1 MGQNADK
8 VIKLRPKERVT
19 VVVELW
25 DNKQLNITGPLHT
38 KKDLVIQM
46 LQESIKYLNGKE
58 KEGLIDVV
66 GGSMF
71 TDLSNQEGSQ
81 QVRKTL

>member
-38 KKDLVIQM
+38 KKELVISM
-46 LQESIKYLNGKE
+46 LQEAIKYLNGKE
-58 KEGLIDVV
+58 KECLIDVV
-66 GGSMF
+66 GGSLF